1 MVRELVRPNAG
12 DKLTQAPATFNAF
25 SLKVDL
31 SGAWSFGLDVV
42 SEQGR
47 GHSGGLEADI
57 SELISDLAEAA
68 REQSRGLA
76 ILIDEAQD
84 LTRDEL
90 KALCAICH
98 QGGQLR

>member
-1 MVRELVRPNAG
+1 VVLRVGR
-12 DKLTQAPATFNAF
+12 
-25 SLKVDL
+25 
-31 SGAWSFGLDVV
+31 GLRA
-42 SEQGR
+42 GR